1 MFRALKTRGRF
12 LGNGFGGRR
21 SGFGGRASFGTSRRR
36 GGYEDTVKN
45 LRIGRET
52 RVIFQGF
59 TGKQATINV
68 QESIQWGQT
77 NIVGGVRP
85 NITSLHLGLPVL
97 PTAMEELKPD
107 ATGIYVAA
115 HQAPAAIE
123 EAIEAQIPL
132 IVAVAEH
139 IPLHDMLRIH
149 SILKTQSKSRLLGP
163 NTPGI
168 ISATGK
174 CRIGFQPLPC
184 FSSGR
189 VGIVA
194 KSGTLSYEAVASTT
208 RAGLGQT
215 LCIGVGG
222 DPLPGTTFL
231 DALQILEHDAETEG
245 IILIGEIGGDSELE
259 AAAWIKEYQKRAE
272 NPKPIAALVA
282 GITYVEGKVMGHA
295 GAFLLPGDP
304 DALTKIRGL
313 EDAGVTIVNH
323 PAKFGDVMTGLLRHQ
338 TPTWRKRIFGSMV
351 GSAAQTRGMH
361 MMRKRPLNSE
371 KRTTTPNVNEK
382 LTGQK
387 RTYFQVRE
395 DAALN
400 MLREKGFNAGE
411 YSGKGKGYKVAV
423 VVDRRTC
430 SPAII
435 LPSSALAEATEMKPI
450 PFDYLTDLPLNRIP
464 TVSSGLTS
472 YVSQTSL
479 PKLIQTLVLLFKQH
493 QAIRLEATFV
503 ERLGDIK
510 VVGANFILD
519 EAVLKQKVKNGE
531 NVGFPLQETRT
542 EEEKAIESEVE
553 KAGIVYIPLPNPSQG
568 RNIATL
574 VNGAGL
580 AMNTIDALS
589 SLGGFSTNFLDTGGK
604 ATSDTVKRSLRIILG
619 DKRVKVVFVN
629 VFGGLTRG
637 EMIAVGVVDA
647 VRELEAEK
655 GGMRVPIVVRIRGT
669 GEEDGRRIIAESKL
683 PLHAFDDFE
692 EAAAKAIELS
702 AL

>member
-1 MFRALKTRGRF
+1 
-12 LGNGFGGRR
+12 
-21 SGFGGRASFGTSRRR
+21 
-36 GGYEDTVKN
+36 
-45 LRIGRET
+45 
-52 RVIFQGF
+52 
-59 TGKQATINV
+59 
-68 QESIQWGQT
+68 
-77 NIVGGVRP
+77 
-85 NITSLHLGLPVL
+85 
-97 PTAMEELKPD
+97 MEELKPD

-149 SILKTQSKSRLLGP
+149 SILKTQSKSRLVGP

-168 ISATGK
+168 ISVTGK

-189 VGIVA
+189 VGIIA
-194 KSGTLSYEAVASTT
+194 KSGTLGYEAVASTT

-259 AAAWIKEYQKRAE
+259 AAAWIRDYQKRVE
-272 NPKPIAALVA
+272 NPKPIAALIA
-282 GITYVEGKVMGHA
+282 GITCVEGKVMGHA

-323 PAKFGDVMTGLLRHQ
+323 PAKFGDVMTGFLESRHQ

-351 GSAAQTRGMH
+351 GSAAQKRGMH
-361 MMRKRPLNSE
+361 MMRKRPLISE
-371 KRTTTPNVNEK
+371 KRTTTPNMKGK

-387 RTYFQVRE
+387 RTFFQVRE

-435 LPSSALAEATEMKPI
+435 LPSTALAEATEMKPI
-450 PFDYLTDLPLNRIP
+450 PFDYLTDLPLNKIP
-464 TVSSGLTS
+464 TVSAGLTS

-479 PKLIQTLVLLFKQH
+479 PKLIQTLVLIFKQH

-519 EAVLKQKVKNGE
+519 EAVLKRKLKNGK
-531 NVGFPLQETRT
+531 NISFPLQEIRT
-542 EEEKAIESEVE
+542 EEEKAIQSEVE
-553 KAGIVYIPLPNPSQG
+553 KAGIVYIPLPNPTNSVDYKG

-604 ATSDTVKRSLRIILG
+604 ATSDTVKRSLRIILR
-619 DKRVKVVFVN
+619 DERVKVVFVN